1 MPLPAILG
9 VGAAIAAVAGGVM
22 GVVDNYSQ
30 SRENQDNANRAREAG
45 EQQWSG
51 DRQIIGSE
59 WTRISAGFTG
69 EYAPALAPCEAFQTW
84 SHKKIWEALNGQ
96 GEFADKGPV
105 KESDINAGA
114 DGWRRLQEST
124 STAIDEFRREIET
137 AITEKWGGRTATTAM
152 QATIA
157 YTDKAK
163 LLPLSFQMIANGIDL
178 MQGYLGQAQ
187 LSVVPPV
194 ETSGFDEFVGHIPG
208 NGVLKTNAHR
218 ANEAEAAAQDIMMRI
233 YQPGVTEVDGHTPV
247 LPTPHNPVN
256 GTTDD
261 GPGTETPTGT
271 TPGGPTV
278 PTGTPTTPGEQNP
291 NQDQQNQQTR
301 PSSTADTGTQP
312 SSLNTAPAS
321 TESPNTRNYLED
333 PLGRTTN
340 TPGTTTSPGMPGSHV
355 PGSTPQAPSP
365 GRSVPGQPGRT
376 NQGTPTT
383 RAGTPG
389 TTAAARGTSGMPG
402 MASPGARGR
411 NEDDDEHKTPDYL
424 VYERAG
430 ELIGDLPPVL
440 PPGGVIGG

>member
-9 VGAAIAAVAGGVM
+9 VGAAIAAAAGGVM
-22 GVVDNYSQ
+22 GIVDNYSQ
-30 SRENQDNANRAREAG
+30 SRENQDNANRARETG
-45 EQQWSG
+45 EQQWTG
-51 DRQIIGSE
+51 DRQIISSE

-114 DGWRRLQEST
+114 DAWRRLQEST
-124 STAIDEFRREIET
+124 STAIDEFRGEIET
-137 AITEKWGGRTATTAM
+137 AITEKWGGHTATTAM
-152 QATIA
+152 QSTIA

-163 LLPLSFQMIANGIDL
+163 LLPLSFQMVANGIDL

-208 NGVLKTNAHR
+208 NGVLKANAHR

-256 GTTDD
+256 GTTDN

-271 TPGGPTV
+271 TLGGPTIR
-278 PTGTPTTPGEQNP
+278 TPTAPGEQNP
-291 NQDQQNQQTR
+291 NQDQNQRTQ
-301 PSSTADTGTQP
+301 PSSTTDTGTQP
-312 SSLNTAPAS
+312 SSPNTTSAS
-321 TESPNTRNYLED
+321 TETPHTRNYLED

-340 TPGTTTSPGMPGSHV
+340 TPGTTTSPGTPGSHV
-355 PGSTPQAPSP
+355 PGSTPQTPSP

-376 NQGTPTT
+376 NQGTPAT
-383 RAGTPG
+383 RTGTPG
-389 TTAAARGTSGMPG
+389 TTAARGTSGMPG